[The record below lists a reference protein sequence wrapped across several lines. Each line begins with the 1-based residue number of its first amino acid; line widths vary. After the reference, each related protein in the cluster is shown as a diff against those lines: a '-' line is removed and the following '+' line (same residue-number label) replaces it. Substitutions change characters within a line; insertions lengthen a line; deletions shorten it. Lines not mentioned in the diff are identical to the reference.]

1 MKFYLLFFLPAF
13 VFAQKG
19 YVMGKV
25 LDIESK
31 RPLELCLVQNL
42 RTKAMTKSNE
52 RGDFFILT
60 KAMDTLEF
68 YTMGYK
74 RAYLGVMK
82 TMKDT
87 TIFLR
92 QDANQL
98 NEVIITAKR
107 EQTIRRDIQ
116 DFNSEPTVSKNI
128 DGGEIFEAIQ
138 SPTGIYDLLSG
149 NLKKAHRAAVARQDY
164 IRQHLVSLRYNK
176 ALAQHI
182 TKLQDAEL
190 EKFMKFCDVPPDMVL
205 HYSDY
210 DLHHEILQCFEVYKN
225 TILGSRK

>member
-1 MKFYLLFFLPAF
+1 MKICLLLFLSFFA
-13 VFAQKG
+13 FAQKG

-31 RPLELCLVQNL
+31 RPLELCLVQNI

-52 RGDFFILT
+52 KGEFFILT
-60 KAMDTLEF
+60 KATDTLEF

-87 TIFLR
+87 TVFMR

-98 NEVIITAKR
+98 HEVVITAKR
-107 EQTIRRDIQ
+107 EQTLKRDIRN
-116 DFNSEPTVSKNI
+116 FNAEPTATMKI
-128 DGGEIFEAIQ
+128 GGGEVFEAIQ

-164 IRQHLVSLRYNK
+164 ISQHLAGLRYSK

-182 TKLQDAEL
+182 TKLQDEEL
-190 EKFMKFCDVPPDMVL
+190 EKFMKFCDMPVEMVL

-210 DLHHEILQCFEVYKN
+210 DLHHEVLQCFEAYKN
-225 TILGSRK
+225 K